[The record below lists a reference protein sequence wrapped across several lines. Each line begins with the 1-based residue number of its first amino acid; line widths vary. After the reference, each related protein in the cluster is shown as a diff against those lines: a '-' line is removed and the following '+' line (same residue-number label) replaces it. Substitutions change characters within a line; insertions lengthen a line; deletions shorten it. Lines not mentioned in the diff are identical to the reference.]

1 MRVLGIDPGSNVTG
15 YGVVE
20 RSSGGEGGADFTH
33 VAHGNIRLPR
43 NTSLAVRL
51 HRLYEAVLEV
61 IDAHRPDIAAV
72 EQVFVSAS
80 PRSALV
86 LGQARGA
93 ALAALGARGVAT
105 TEYAPTQIK
114 QAVTGTGRSSKQQVQ
129 AMVSRLLDLATLPQ
143 ADAADALA
151 AAICHLRAGR
161 LQQLGVVGRRRRTTR
176 SAVGFVVRRGR

>member
-20 RSSGGEGGADFTH
+20 GASEGSAGLTH
-33 VAHGNIRLPR
+33 VAHGNIRLQR
-43 NTSLAVRL
+43 ESSQTLRLYRL
-51 HRLYEAVLEV
+51 HEALLEI
-61 IDAHRPDIAAV
+61 IDTHRPDIAAV
-72 EQVFVSAS
+72 EQVFVAAS
-80 PRSALV
+80 PRSALI

-114 QAVTGTGRSSKQQVQ
+114 QAVTGGGRSSKKQVQ
-129 AMVSRLLDLATLPQ
+129 VMVRRLLDLETSPQ

-151 AAICHLRAGR
+151 AAICHARAGR
-161 LQQLGVVGRRRRTTR
+161 LQQLEVVGRRRRVTR
-176 SAVGFVVRRGR
+176 KAVRFAVRPAR